1 MSRYNYDNLR
11 GNIEKELKNETM
23 PENLYK
29 SVDSVSRILMSI
41 IDTGGEGWAAQALND
56 NGQPIFN
63 EEEQKRFTEV
73 FEPHI
78 QSIIGF
84 MGNKT
89 RNETRN
95 EIPNKM
101 SGGEL
106 DTNTSTTTQNKP
118 ICPPVNGAIEPT
130 FDGLFYGIVNKIN
143 EIDKV
148 FNNMGIIRKFENDND
163 LLPDPKPLLPLIAIP
178 GFGILGQVP
187 VSYRF
192 ITFLVYL
199 ALDLGRI
206 SISSSGNI
214 AGRKIMTIIL
224 ALYEF
229 LRGDWKKSI
238 LTMIGFYTQNN
249 LMLGEMLKIYLSMF
263 RKLNPKIQESIIY
276 GTLDSVKSF
285 VVGLLL
291 SIFKVTSP
299 LEVRRPIIEAF
310 QKIEEKKGKRD
321 KQIGEAGLLPRPDY
335 LIPTF
340 EDLNNVQALMTD
352 GAFICSCQFIDLI
365 EALEK
370 STTLKIVL
378 EIMGIPIIKEAKER
392 KCPQPCPDMNRDI
405 CTTFA
410 EQAIND
416 NNESELRQKPGS
428 GQRQGTEGT
437 DEKAEEEGQGTNE
450 EKTGQGQGTNEEK
463 AGQGQGPTKETTKAE
478 TIVTTGQ
485 GTTEET
491 TEGTTKAK
499 QFPTV
504 EIKPRVKL
512 SQGGRQLRRNS
523 NSRKFMDK

>member
-365 EALEK
+365 DALEK

-405 CTTFA
+405 YRFDMIA
-410 EQAIND
+410 EDIEAEAI
-416 NNESELRQKPGS
+416 E
-428 GQRQGTEGT
+428 
-437 DEKAEEEGQGTNE
+437 DEEMRINYMGEDADYDEYG
-450 EKTGQGQGTNEEK
+450 
-463 AGQGQGPTKETTKAE
+463 
-478 TIVTTGQ
+478 VDDD
-485 GTTEET
+485 
-491 TEGTTKAK
+491 
-499 QFPTV
+499 V
-504 EIKPRVKL
+504 E
-512 SQGGRQLRRNS
+512 
-523 NSRKFMDK
+523 FD

>member
-365 EALEK
+365 DALEK

-428 GQRQGTEGT
+428 GQARAETE
-437 DEKAEEEGQGTNE
+437 EKAEEEGQAGAETKETTEQAGQGTKETTKE
-450 EKTGQGQGTNEEK
+450 EKAEEENTGQGQGTK
-463 AGQGQGPTKETTKAE
+463 LKHPK
-478 TIVTTGQ
+478 
-485 GTTEET
+485 
-491 TEGTTKAK
+491 
-499 QFPTV
+499 V

>member
-1 MSRYNYDNLR
+1 
-11 GNIEKELKNETM
+11 
-23 PENLYK
+23 
-29 SVDSVSRILMSI
+29 
-41 IDTGGEGWAAQALND
+41 
-56 NGQPIFN
+56 
-63 EEEQKRFTEV
+63 
-73 FEPHI
+73 
-78 QSIIGF
+78 
-84 MGNKT
+84 
-89 RNETRN
+89 
-95 EIPNKM
+95 
-101 SGGEL
+101 
-106 DTNTSTTTQNKP
+106 
-118 ICPPVNGAIEPT
+118 
-130 FDGLFYGIVNKIN
+130 
-143 EIDKV
+143 
-148 FNNMGIIRKFENDND
+148 
-163 LLPDPKPLLPLIAIP
+163 
-178 GFGILGQVP
+178 
-187 VSYRF
+187 
-192 ITFLVYL
+192 
-199 ALDLGRI
+199 
-206 SISSSGNI
+206 
-214 AGRKIMTIIL
+214 
-224 ALYEF
+224 
-229 LRGDWKKSI
+229 
-238 LTMIGFYTQNN
+238 
-249 LMLGEMLKIYLSMF
+249 MLGEMLKIYLSMF

-365 EALEK
+365 DALEK

-428 GQRQGTEGT
+428 GQRQGTEKTGAET
-437 DEKAEEEGQGTNE
+437 EETTEEKTGAETE
-450 EKTGQGQGTNEEK
+450 EKTGQGQEKTEETEGTMEE
-463 AGQGQGPTKETTKAE
+463 TK
-478 TIVTTGQ
+478 
-485 GTTEET
+485 GTTEEKT
-491 TEGTTKAK
+491 GETEEKTGQGQAGAEGTTKEKTEETTGQETKGTKEKTKAK